1 MRRVT
6 TRIRIGSLLLA
17 IAFAAAAVRPVRASE
32 SGNAVQRP
40 RRRRRLRQR
49 SNPQSRTLLYPSRS
63 LPSTS
68 AGKAGETAR

>member
-32 SGNAVQRP
+32 SGNAVQQTP
-40 RRRRRLRQR
+40 AAQET
-49 SNPQSRTLLYPSRS
+49 PAAQQSAEPDPSVH
-63 LPSTS
+63 
-68 AGKAGETAR
+68 A